1 MSDAILEVE
10 HVFVTFG
17 GVHALEDFTL
27 SVPLGG
33 RVAVIGPNGAGK
45 STLIKSIAGDITPN
59 SGDVRFEGRSVRR
72 LSTPRRA
79 RLGIGRTFQNLELF
93 LSMSVLDNVLAALD
107 AETSL
112 LGSLRS
118 IGHGAQRRQRA
129 LDALAVMGIDRYA
142 NMQAGALSY
151 GIRKLV
157 DLAQVLVTEPRL
169 LLLDEPVAG
178 LHDSGEFVHSLV
190 AAINQ
195 RECAVVLIEHDME
208 TVQTICDSVY
218 VLDSGQTIAQG
229 SFAEIAADPRVIEA
243 YLGVPDDA

>member
-1 MSDAILEVE
+1 MSGAILEVE

-17 GVHALEDFTL
+17 GVHALEDFSV

-33 RVAVIGPNGAGK
+33 RLAIIGPNGAGK
-45 STLIKSIAGDITPN
+45 STLIKCIAGDIKPN
-59 SGDVRFEGRSVRR
+59 SGDVRFEGRSMRR

-107 AETSL
+107 AEHSL
-112 LGSLRS
+112 LGSLRTV
-118 IGHGAQRRQRA
+118 GHGADRRRRA
-129 LDALAVMGIDRYA
+129 LDALAVMGIDKYA
-142 NMQAGALSY
+142 KVQAGALPY

-157 DLAQVLVTEPRL
+157 DLSQVLVTEPRL

-178 LHDSGEFVHSLV
+178 LHDSGEYVQSLV
-190 AAINQ
+190 AAISQ
-195 RECAVVLIEHDME
+195 RECAVVLIEHDMA

-218 VLDSGQTIAQG
+218 VLDSGQTIARG
-229 SFAEIAADPRVIEA
+229 SFSEIAANPRVIEA
-243 YLGVPDDA
+243 YLGVQDDA